1 MLKIVREEFGKL
13 SDVVQIV
20 GKDPSD
26 PTRLTCI
33 RYSSR
38 LPQEKDIADYKYG

>member
-13 SDVVQIV
+13 SDVVQMI

-26 PTRLTCI
+26 HTRLNWI
-33 RYSSR
+33 RHSSR
-38 LPQEKDIADYKYG
+38 LPQEKNIADYKYG